1 MNNLIFMYF
10 SKCFLNSKREIQF
23 LEAFIKQQ
31 YVIRYNK
38 IPSLI
43 NYKKLYDFL
52 DKIELYHDLPFS
64 IDGDS
69 SDNVKSVSKSDD
81 NDSKFPF

>member
-1 MNNLIFMYF
+1 MNNLIFYVLLKMLF
-10 SKCFLNSKREIQF
+10 ELKKRNPI

>member
-1 MNNLIFMYF
+1 MLFELKNRNLI
-10 SKCFLNSKREIQF
+10 

-31 YVIRYNK
+31 FVIRYNK
-38 IPSLI
+38 PPTLK
-43 NYKKLYDFL
+43 NYKKLYLFL
-52 DKIELYHDLPFS
+52 DKVELYRDLPFS

-69 SDNVKSVSKSDD
+69 SDNVKSVSKSVN